1 MSVGQRSRASGAR
14 RGFTLVELLVVIAII
29 ALLVSIILPAI
40 GKARLT
46 AQQTI
51 CMSNLKQ
58 IGIAYNGYAYDN
70 KGGIWEAGNPTPLRF
85 WYAMARNQRVASNQT
100 TNPVQIGPAFEYV
113 NNADTIFAC
122 PTNKRKSTARP
133 PYNPSDPFW
142 NEPQNAM
149 QRVLFESF
157 LTDRSFNFDYT
168 MITGSSGANTAMTS
182 FVAWDQA
189 CRTRGPQTARA
200 TILGAATTTLRVFK
214 SAPIYMEEDIVFY
227 NGPGPDGMW
236 SNWDEVTNR
245 HFKKG
250 HGAFLDGSVELG
262 DWPDS
267 NDPNTQND
275 VGDLTGNDIYA
286 RKTNTGNWFQVAPSW
301 PATPRPYGWINA
313 PR

>member
-1 MSVGQRSRASGAR
+1 MPTPVLRCCCRARSGPGA
-14 RGFTLVELLVVIAII
+14 FTLVELLVVIAII

-46 AQQTI
+46 AQATI
-51 CMSNLKQ
+51 CGSNLKQ
-58 IGIAYNGYAYDN
+58 IGIAYNSYAYDN

-85 WYAMARNQRVASNQT
+85 WYAMARNQRLASNPT
-100 TNPVQIGPAFEYV
+100 TNPVAIGPAFEYV
-113 NNADTIFAC
+113 SMTDNIFAC
-122 PTNKRKSTARP
+122 PSNKRKSPTRP

-142 NEPQNAM
+142 NDPTMAM

-157 LTDRSFNFDYT
+157 LTERSFNFDYT

-182 FVAWDQA
+182 FVAWDEG
-189 CRTRGPQTARA
+189 CRTRQPQTARP
-200 TILGAATTTLRVFK
+200 LQPNFKVFR

-245 HFKKG
+245 HFRKG
-250 HGAFLDGSVELG
+250 HAAFLDGSIELA
-262 DWPDS
+262 DFPDS
-267 NDPNTQND
+267 SDPNTQND
-275 VGDLTGNDIYA
+275 VGDLTGNDLYA
-286 RKTNTGNWFQVAPSW
+286 RKTNAGNWFQVAPSW